1 MEKLLWVFIILVVS
15 YYLIMKQ
22 DDKVETVCI
31 LGMGDCGVTQRSVN
45 ELVNTVTTNVIQE
58 NAQNCGAS
66 TGVDQ
71 MIKISDLNAGGDI
84 NISNITQDSNVK
96 FNFSCMQEASNQA
109 NLETQLANSVRSE
122 LDQLTSGY
130 QFQPSEQE
138 QINTTK
144 NNITTN
150 LTSRN
155 LAECTSRMFSN
166 QETII
171 NNLNAKRNININNIA
186 QTAILDVASTCNQSN
201 QNLQNAITSL
211 ETEISAKGKQEA
223 KGVDIF
229 ASLASLGTFALPLII
244 AIVLSFLSVAMFFV
258 MSGDVGEMSPMNQMS
273 RQMNQ

>member
-1 MEKLLWVFIILVVS
+1 MEKLVLIFVVLLAS

-22 DDKVETVCI
+22 DDKVENLCI
-31 LGMGDCGVTQRSVN
+31 LGMGDCGVTQKSVN
-45 ELVNTVTTNVIQE
+45 ELVNNVTTNVLQE

-84 NISNITQDSNVK
+84 NISNITQASDVK

-109 NLETQLANSVRSE
+109 NIETQLANAVRSE
-122 LDQLTSGY
+122 LDQMTSGY
-130 QFQPSEQE
+130 QFQPSDQE

-144 NNITTN
+144 NNIATN

-171 NNLNAKRNININNIA
+171 NRLNARGNININNIA

-201 QNLQNAITSL
+201 KNLQNAITKL

-223 KGVDIF
+223 KGVDVF
-229 ASLASLGTFALPLII
+229 ASLASGGVALPLII
-244 AIVLSFLSVAMFFV
+244 LVVVSLLSASVLMFFA
-258 MSGDVGEMSPMNQMS
+258 MSGEEM
-273 RQMNQ
+273 